1 MCFHSVL
8 LKKEF
13 MSVPLYLELNYSL
26 ITTRGYYFN
35 LLLLLGM
42 GPPWSPIL
50 RPSLRNRTS
59 DLPLYSHA
67 LTAGLGDLCWLWKC
81 GGIKRVGYKTFKEIC
96 KINLFYWLF
105 YIIFSDSSHSTLRNS
120 RPVLLYRTLQ
130 VHSKLSSKNCYR
142 LQSSQCSA
150 LVPIL
155 GCQMLQSSCLLYA
168 ILFR

>member
-26 ITTRGYYFN
+26 ITTRGYYFYFSYWGWDHRDP
-35 LLLLLGM
+35 LFCDPASGIEPATSHSTVM
-42 GPPWSPIL
+42 PWLQGS
-50 RPSLRNRTS
+50 
-59 DLPLYSHA
+59 
-67 LTAGLGDLCWLWKC
+67 GDLCWLWKC
-81 GGIKRVGYKTFKEIC
+81 GGINRVGYKTFKEIC

>member
-26 ITTRGYYFN
+26 ITTWGHYFYFSYWGWDHRDP
-35 LLLLLGM
+35 LF
-42 GPPWSPIL
+42 L

-67 LTAGLGDLCWLWKC
+67 LTVGFWDLCWLWKC

-120 RPVLLYRTLQ
+120 RSVLLYRTLQ

-150 LVPIL
+150 LLPIL